1 MKIDENIIIFDKVSA
16 VYKNG
21 VGIFDISFQLKRSEF
36 IFLMGPTG
44 SGKSTILRSIYMDL
58 NINKGKIIYKGNDL
72 SRLRKRQV
80 PKLRR
85 DIGMIFQDYKLLE
98 DRTVYDNVAL
108 PLQISGHKNN
118 LIKDKVFLMLKKVG
132 IEEKYKS
139 LPLKLSGGERQR
151 VSIARALVKSPDL
164 ILADEPTGNLDPVVA
179 DEIIDLLEELSTS
192 IGTAILMSTHNFPLI
207 RPRKKR
213 FIELDEFSINLFTFH
228 FFPN

>member
-1 MKIDENIIIFDKVSA
+1 MGINNNIINFDAVSA
-16 VYKNG
+16 IYKDG
-21 VGIFDISFQLKRSEF
+21 VGIFDISFQLKKGEF
-36 IFLMGPTG
+36 VFLMGPTG
-44 SGKSTILRSIYMDL
+44 SGKSTILRSIYMDV
-58 NINKGKIIYKGNDL
+58 NINKGKILYKGNDL
-72 SRLRKRQV
+72 SKIRKRQI

-108 PLQISGHKNN
+108 PLEISGEKNN

-139 LPLKLSGGERQR
+139 LPSKLSGGQRQR

-179 DEIIDLLEELSTS
+179 DEIIDLLEELTTS
-192 IGTAILMSTHNFPLI
+192 IGTAVLMSTHNFPLI

-213 FIELDEFSINLFTFH
+213 FIELDEGKQILNDI
-228 FFPN
+228 

>member
-1 MKIDENIIIFDKVSA
+1 MNIDENIIIFDKVSA

-118 LIKDKVFLMLKKVG
+118 YQEYYF
-132 IEEKYKS
+132 E
-139 LPLKLSGGERQR
+139 
-151 VSIARALVKSPDL
+151 
-164 ILADEPTGNLDPVVA
+164 N
-179 DEIIDLLEELSTS
+179 
-192 IGTAILMSTHNFPLI
+192 
-207 RPRKKR
+207 
-213 FIELDEFSINLFTFH
+213 
-228 FFPN
+228 